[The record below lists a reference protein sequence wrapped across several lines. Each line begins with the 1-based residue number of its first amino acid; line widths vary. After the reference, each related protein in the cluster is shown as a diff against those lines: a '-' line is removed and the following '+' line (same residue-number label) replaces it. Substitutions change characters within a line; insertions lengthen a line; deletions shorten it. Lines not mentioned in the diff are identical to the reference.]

1 MTHHLQDTCINSRS
15 FIERMILMKLNPQ
28 TFARESSLVMGA
40 VYVVCA
46 AFVALFPEFS
56 TKLLGWFPRLKP
68 RTYPARGEHDMGRV
82 YRGAWTNVS
91 VRVRFR
97 GTFRMVV

>member
-1 MTHHLQDTCINSRS
+1 
-15 FIERMILMKLNPQ
+15 MILMKLNPQ

-56 TKLLGWFPRLKP
+56 TKLLGWFIHVSNLELIQ
-68 RTYPARGEHDMGRV
+68 RGVSMTWGGFIAGLGQTFLYGYV
-82 YRGAWTNVS
+82 FAGLFAWLFNRS
-91 VRVRFR
+91 VRA
-97 GTFRMVV
+97 